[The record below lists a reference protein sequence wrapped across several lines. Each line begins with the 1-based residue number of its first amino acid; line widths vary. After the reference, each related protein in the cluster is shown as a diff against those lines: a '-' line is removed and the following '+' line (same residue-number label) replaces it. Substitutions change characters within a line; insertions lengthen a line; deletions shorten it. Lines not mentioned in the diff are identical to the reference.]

1 VTGIFLLGM
10 VCVLTL
16 THAPKPDRAIAY
28 VAVSRSGRWVAAGT
42 HVGAI
47 TICDRSRSGS
57 CRTVPASDGVLND
70 LQFSPDER
78 LLAVA
83 DENLRLLPMDPSEVS
98 VVIRPDG

>member
-1 VTGIFLLGM
+1 VR
-10 VCVLTL
+10 VE
-16 THAPKPDRAIAY
+16 
-28 VAVSRSGRWVAAGT
+28 
-42 HVGAI
+42 
-47 TICDRSRSGS
+47 
-57 CRTVPASDGVLND
+57 DGVLND